1 MLKTELKNPQ
11 QWSRL
16 AAIVVMA
23 ILSIYLIVL
32 IGFQLQPTK
41 TPSLVIARVA
51 SGVVVGWDWFG
62 RQRVIAP
69 VQIQTELINAQINAD
84 LLGVILAGAS
94 SSATLKFNGK
104 PEQVYQKGDKLDGK
118 MELIDIE
125 AFRIVIS
132 DNGINKQLLMKKS
145 DVIMESELQ
154 DMESELQDENVDIQA
169 QGFALANMFGAVPVD
184 IGGDRGFK
192 INNLS
197 ADVQGMADIRDGDVV
212 VQIDGLS
219 VQDLMSDP
227 VKWMSYSNSS
237 SLSVTLVREGREE
250 IIYVNAASLSAKIL
264 PTLGLKP

>member
-1 MLKTELKNPQ
+1 MLKIELKNPQ
-11 QWSRL
+11 QLSRL

-41 TPSLVIARVA
+41 ATSSVVARVA
-51 SGVVVGWDWFG
+51 SGKVVGWDWFG
-62 RQRVIAP
+62 RQRVVAP
-69 VQIQTELINAQINAD
+69 VQTQTELAHAQINAD
-84 LLGVILAGAS
+84 LLGVMLAGEA
-94 SSATLKFNGK
+94 SSATLKFKGK
-104 PEQVYQKGDKLDGK
+104 PEQVYQKGDKLNGK

-125 AFRIVIS
+125 AYRIVIS
-132 DNGINKQLLMKKS
+132 DNGINKQLLMKKP
-145 DVIMESELQ
+145 DVIMESQQQ
-154 DMESELQDENVDIQA
+154 DDNVDVQS
-169 QGFALANMFGAVPVD
+169 QGFALANLFGAVPVN
-184 IGGDRGFK
+184 IGGDTGFK

-237 SLSVTLVREGREE
+237 SVPVTLVRNGREE

>member
-145 DVIMESELQ
+145 DVIMESQ
-154 DMESELQDENVDIQA
+154 LQDENVDIQA
-169 QGFALANMFGAVPVD
+169 QGLALANMFGAVPVN
-184 IGGDRGFK
+184 IGGDTGFK

-197 ADVQGMADIRDGDVV
+197 ADMQGMADIRDGDVV

-237 SLSVTLVREGREE
+237 SLPVTLVREGQEE

>member
-145 DVIMESELQ
+145 DVIMESQ
-154 DMESELQDENVDIQA
+154 LQDENVDIQA
-169 QGFALANMFGAVPVD
+169 QGLALANMFGAVPVN
-184 IGGDRGFK
+184 IGGDTGFK

-197 ADVQGMADIRDGDVV
+197 ADMQGMADIRDGDVV

>member
-1 MLKTELKNPQ
+1 MLKIELKNPQ
-11 QWSRL
+11 QLSRL

-41 TPSLVIARVA
+41 ATSSVVARVA
-51 SGVVVGWDWFG
+51 SGKVVGWDWFG
-62 RQRVIAP
+62 RQRVVAP
-69 VQIQTELINAQINAD
+69 VQTQTELANAQINAD
-84 LLGVILAGAS
+84 LLGVMLAGEA
-94 SSATLKFNGK
+94 SSATLKFKGK
-104 PEQVYQKGDKLDGK
+104 PEQVYQKGDKLNGK

-125 AFRIVIS
+125 AYRIVIS
-132 DNGINKQLLMKKS
+132 DNGINKQLLMKKP
-145 DVIMESELQ
+145 DVIMESQQQ
-154 DMESELQDENVDIQA
+154 DDNVDVQS
-169 QGFALANMFGAVPVD
+169 QGFALANLFGAVPVN
-184 IGGDRGFK
+184 IGGDTGFK

-237 SLSVTLVREGREE
+237 SVPVTLVRNGREE

>member
-51 SGVVVGWDWFG
+51 PGVVVGWDWFG
-62 RQRVIAP
+62 RQRVVAP
-69 VQIQTELINAQINAD
+69 VQIQTELTNAQINAE
-84 LLGVILAGAS
+84 LLGVMLAGSAS
-94 SSATLKFNGK
+94 LATLKFNGK

-125 AFRIVIS
+125 AYRIVIS

-145 DVIMESELQ
+145 DVIMESQ
-154 DMESELQDENVDIQA
+154 LQDENVDTQA
-169 QGFALANMFGAVPVD
+169 QGFALANMFGAVPVN
-184 IGGDRGFK
+184 IGGDTGFK

-197 ADVQGMADIRDGDVV
+197 ADMQGMADIRDGDVV

-227 VKWMSYSNSS
+227 VQWMSYSNSS
-237 SLSVTLVREGREE
+237 SLPVTLVREGREE

>member
-145 DVIMESELQ
+145 DVIMESQ
-154 DMESELQDENVDIQA
+154 LQDENVDIQA
-169 QGFALANMFGAVPVD
+169 QGLALANMFGAVPVN
-184 IGGDRGFK
+184 IGGDTGFK

-197 ADVQGMADIRDGDVV
+197 ADMQGMADIRDGDVV

-237 SLSVTLVREGREE
+237 SLSVTLVREGQEE

>member
-1 MLKTELKNPQ
+1 MLKIELRHPQ
-11 QWSRL
+11 QLSRL
-16 AAIVVMA
+16 AIIVVMA
-23 ILSIYLIVL
+23 TLSIYLIVL
-32 IGFQLQPTK
+32 IGFQLQSTK
-41 TPSLVIARVA
+41 ATSSVVARVG

-69 VQIQTELINAQINAD
+69 VQTQTELANAQINAD
-84 LLGVILAGAS
+84 LLGVMLSGDAS
-94 SSATLKFNGK
+94 LATLKFNGK
-104 PEQVYQKGDKLDGK
+104 PEQVYQKGDKLNGK

-125 AFRIVIS
+125 AYRIVIS
-132 DNGINKQLLMKKS
+132 DNGINKQLLMKKP
-145 DVIMESELQ
+145 DVIMESQ
-154 DMESELQDENVDIQA
+154 QQDENVDVQS
-169 QGFALANMFGAVPVD
+169 QGFALANMFGAVPVN
-184 IGGDRGFK
+184 IGGDTGFK

-197 ADVQGMADIRDGDVV
+197 ADVAGMADIRDGDVV

-237 SLSVTLVREGREE
+237 SLPVTLVRNGREE

>member
-145 DVIMESELQ
+145 DVIMESQ
-154 DMESELQDENVDIQA
+154 LQDENVDIQA

-237 SLSVTLVREGREE
+237 SLPVTLVREGQEE

>member
-62 RQRVIAP
+62 RQRVVAP
-69 VQIQTELINAQINAD
+69 VQIQKELTNAQINAE
-84 LLGVILAGAS
+84 LLGVMLAGAA

-125 AFRIVIS
+125 AYRIVIS

-145 DVIMESELQ
+145 DVIIESQ
-154 DMESELQDENVDIQA
+154 LQDENVDTQA
-169 QGFALANMFGAVPVD
+169 QGFALANIFGAVPVN
-184 IGGDRGFK
+184 IGGDTGFK

-197 ADVQGMADIRDGDVV
+197 ADMQGMADLRDGDVV

-227 VKWMSYSNSS
+227 VQWMSYSNSS
-237 SLSVTLVREGREE
+237 SLPVTLVREGREE